1 MTTLEQVR
9 DQLAATLEG
18 YAGPLPVHL
27 RLDYLLLAPSNRR
40 LAGRVLRHYA
50 RSLNA
55 VLERQSP
62 HLHITAYDNGVLT
75 VDAAPT
81 CTDCGGTETPGISCW
96 RCQEQWEIERELADA
111 EVQRAWG
118 SPPMTTPHAPEGG
131 EVAAARAAIITAA
144 VDAMNNGVLVRDL
157 FEPRIEALIHA
168 AATAERARL
177 AGMASEEDRA
187 MVEGLWP
194 PCPER
199 RLHERWKHSR
209 NVELA
214 NAARMCTPNA
224 PCRECI
230 EHDAARTTLLATLT
244 ARRAAVV
251 EEALTWAAGAVCLG
265 CSNGLEYRSGWHYT
279 DELLATRQEGGSPC
293 EAEAI
298 RDRIRALSASP
309 ASAASIPRGP
319 ERGA

>member
-1 MTTLEQVR
+1 MTTIEQVR

-111 EVQRAWG
+111 EVQRAGG

-177 AGMASEEDRA
+177 AGMASEEDRE
-187 MVEGLWP
+187 MVERIMP
-194 PCPER
+194 ACPKR
-199 RLHERWKHSR
+199 RLHERWKHST
-209 NVELA
+209 NAELA
-214 NAARMCTPNA
+214 LAAKMCTPDY
-224 PCRECI
+224 PCGDCVLA
-230 EHDAARTTLLATLT
+230 DAAKTTLLARLAA
-244 ARRAAVV
+244 ARGEAL
-251 EEALTWAAGAVCLG
+251 EEAAKLADGIAAMW
-265 CSNGLEYRSGWHYT
+265 R
-279 DELLATRQEGGSPC
+279 
-293 EAEAI
+293 AEAGRTVRQQYADEFNGNAKI
-298 RDRIRALSASP
+298 VSVVATNIRALLP
-309 ASAASIPRGP
+309 HDGT
-319 ERGA
+319 GVGT